1 MSRDNPT
8 SVKQCGVCGMWTSRG
23 TWLPSG
29 NRDPRTGQTP
39 HDNVV
44 CPRCRREAEN
54 LRLVREA
61 LERHEKYP
69 AA

>member
-1 MSRDNPT
+1 MSGYNAMKVRE
-8 SVKQCGVCGMWTSRG
+8 CGVCGMWTSRG

-44 CPRCRREAEN
+44 CKRCKAEAEN
-54 LRLVREA
+54 LRLVNDAARRY
-61 LERHEKYP
+61 LERS